1 MRLYVAG
8 SSSSGNC
15 YLLYDEREI
24 LILECGVPFKNINGL
39 PFFDLEKVVGCV
51 ISHEHGDHAGR
62 MNEFLDYGVDCLA
75 SSGTISSLSFTSKRL
90 PLMIEEGVTVMA
102 GAFSIVPFKIAHD
115 ANEPLGFL
123 IDHPDTGAILFA
135 TDTYMLYYRFPNLR
149 HVMIECNYDRSIL
162 DRNVT
167 EGRINKSRR
176 DRTLLSH
183 MELGTCVTTLEAND
197 LSGVDNIILLHLS
210 DDNSD
215 EVLFKEKVSEATQ
228 RPTFVATPGLDINLT
243 RPWSR

>member
-1 MRLYVAG
+1 
-8 SSSSGNC
+8 
-15 YLLYDEREI
+15 
-24 LILECGVPFKNINGL
+24 
-39 PFFDLEKVVGCV
+39 
-51 ISHEHGDHAGR
+51 
-62 MNEFLDYGVDCLA
+62 
-75 SSGTISSLSFTSKRL
+75 
-90 PLMIEEGVTVMA
+90 
-102 GAFSIVPFKIAHD
+102 
-115 ANEPLGFL
+115 
-123 IDHPDTGAILFA
+123 
-135 TDTYMLYYRFPNLR
+135 
-149 HVMIECNYDRSIL
+149 MIECNYDRSIL
-162 DRNVT
+162 DRNVA

>member
-102 GAFSIVPFKIAHD
+102 GAFSILFGSNALKRIFHINGKDIVALQFKI
-115 ANEPLGFL
+115 L
-123 IDHPDTGAILFA
+123 ICGMYGHAQ
-135 TDTYMLYYRFPNLR
+135 
-149 HVMIECNYDRSIL
+149 
-162 DRNVT
+162 
-167 EGRINKSRR
+167 
-176 DRTLLSH
+176 
-183 MELGTCVTTLEAND
+183 
-197 LSGVDNIILLHLS
+197 
-210 DDNSD
+210 
-215 EVLFKEKVSEATQ
+215 LFK
-228 RPTFVATPGLDINLT
+228 LDIGILCRLAFSFCPAGLYISQLFLNIYFGTELYH
-243 RPWSR
+243 

>member
-75 SSGTISSLSFTSKRL
+75 SSGTINSLSFTSKRL

-102 GAFSIVPFKIAHD
+102 GVFSIVPFKIAHD

-123 IDHPDTGAILFA
+123 IDHPDTGPILFA